1 MLISLSLLLILIPL
15 ASMQLYYPMIAIATI
30 AAIINTIKENR
41 VNKPTTFIVSL
52 IEYLLIALLAAV
64 LGS

>member
-15 ASMQLYYPMIAIATI
+15 ASMQLYYPMIAIAII

-41 VNKPTTFIVSL
+41 VNKPTAFIVSL
-52 IEYLLIALLAAV
+52 IEYLLIALLAAF